1 MKPDEFV
8 AFLLGF
14 LAGLIGGCLAISC
27 IAESAWRREAIQHKA
42 AHYDEATGKF
52 EWNVEVTK

>member
-1 MKPDEFV
+1 MR
-8 AFLLGF
+8 LWRY
-14 LAGLIGGCLAISC
+14 LATIS

-42 AHYDEATGKF
+42 AYYDEITGKF